1 MDLIR
6 KFRSKIKWMLA
17 GGLNIDNV
25 KRCNFRTKASI
36 IDVSS
41 GVEINKGIKCDKKIK
56 QFIKCLKS

>member
-1 MDLIR
+1 
-6 KFRSKIKWMLA
+6 MLA

-25 KRCNFRTKASI
+25 KNAIRITKAPI